1 MMSSNAIATIDSR
14 LENWFRAHGVEYEV
28 HPHPLTYT
36 ALATARAEGVAPRT
50 FAKVVGVRSAEGR
63 VALVVVDA
71 ADVLD
76 LARVSDLMGEHVR
89 LLSEAELTA
98 ACPDWEVGTV
108 PPVPT
113 LAGAQVFA
121 DEGVRGD
128 EKISF
133 NAGSHRVAVRVDRAA
148 WEEAAEITYGD
159 LARRTTTDL

>member
-1 MMSSNAIATIDSR
+1 MVSSAVTKIDER
-14 LENWFRAHGVEYEV
+14 LENWLKAHAVAYEV

-36 ALATARAEGVAPRT
+36 ALATARAEGVPPRT
-50 FAKVVGVRSAEGR
+50 FAKVVGVRTTEGR

-76 LARVSDLMGEHVR
+76 LAKVNELIGEHVR
-89 LLSEAELTA
+89 LLSEAELAA
-98 ACPDWEVGTV
+98 ACPDWEVGTI

-113 LAGAQVFA
+113 LAGAQVIA
-121 DEGVRGD
+121 DEAVRAD
-128 EKISF
+128 PQVSF

-159 LARRTTTDL
+159 LARRSGADV

>member
-1 MMSSNAIATIDSR
+1 MVSSTPTTIDGR
-14 LENWFRAHGVEYEV
+14 LENWLKAHGVAFEI

-36 ALATARAEGVAPRT
+36 ALATARAEGVEPRS
-50 FAKVVGVRSAEGR
+50 FAKVVGVRTTDGR
-63 VALVVVDA
+63 VALVVIDA

-76 LARVSDLMGEHVR
+76 LAKVNDLIGEHVR

-98 ACPDWEVGTV
+98 ACPDWEVGTI
-108 PPVPT
+108 PPIPT

-121 DEGVRGD
+121 DDSVRAD
-128 EKISF
+128 PQISF

-159 LARRTTTDL
+159 MARRSGAAG

>member
-1 MMSSNAIATIDSR
+1 MASTTPTAIDAR
-14 LENWFRAHGVEYEV
+14 LENWMKAHGVDFEI

-36 ALATARAEGVAPRT
+36 ALATARAEGVEPRS
-50 FAKVVGVRSAEGR
+50 FAKVVGVRTESGR

-71 ADVLD
+71 VDVLD
-76 LARVSDLMGEHVR
+76 LSKVNDLIGEHVR

-98 ACPDWEVGTV
+98 ACPDWEVGTI

-121 DEGVRGD
+121 DEGVRSD
-128 EKISF
+128 PKISF
-133 NAGSHRVAVRVDRAA
+133 NAGSHKVAIRVNRAA

-159 LARRTTTDL
+159 LARRSGAAM

>member
-1 MMSSNAIATIDSR
+1 MVSSTATSIDER
-14 LENWFRAHGVEYEV
+14 LENWLKAHAVGYEV

-36 ALATARAEGVAPRT
+36 AWATARAEGVPPRT
-50 FAKVVGVRSAEGR
+50 FAKVVGVRTNAGR

-76 LARVSDLMGEHVR
+76 LAKVSELIGEHVR
-89 LLSEAELTA
+89 LLNEAELTA
-98 ACPDWEVGTV
+98 ACPDWEVGTI

-121 DEGVRGD
+121 DEAVRAD
-128 EKISF
+128 PKISF

-159 LARRTTTDL
+159 LARRPGADT

>member
-1 MMSSNAIATIDSR
+1 MAPTSAPVIDER
-14 LENWFRAHGVEYEV
+14 LENWLRAHGIPFEV

-36 ALATARAEGVAPRT
+36 ALATARAEGVEPRT
-50 FAKVVGVRSAEGR
+50 FAKVVGVRTTEGR

-71 ADVLD
+71 VDVLD
-76 LARVSDLMGEHVR
+76 LPKVSELIGERVR

-98 ACPDWEVGTV
+98 ACPEWEVGAI

-121 DEGVRGD
+121 DEAVRGD
-128 EKISF
+128 PSISF
-133 NAGSHRVAVRVDRAA
+133 NAGSHRVAVRVDRVG

-159 LARRTTTDL
+159 LTRRAG